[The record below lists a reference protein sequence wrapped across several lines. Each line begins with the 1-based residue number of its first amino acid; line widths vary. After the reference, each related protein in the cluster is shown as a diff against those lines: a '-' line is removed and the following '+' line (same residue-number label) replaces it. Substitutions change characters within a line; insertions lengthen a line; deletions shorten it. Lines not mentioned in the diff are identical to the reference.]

1 MLAVEV
7 ARMASLAPTQH
18 QVHQVR
24 AKGGDVAEVVAVV
37 VAGVGEE
44 ELQPL
49 EWAPP
54 LKLPQ
59 APPPPLGLALPIPL
73 RSTK

>member
-1 MLAVEV
+1 
-7 ARMASLAPTQH
+7 
-18 QVHQVR
+18 
-24 AKGGDVAEVVAVV
+24 VAEVVAVV